1 MKTAPDAD
9 RVPPRALPS
18 VSASLMIWGV
28 LASLMSAQKSENKPV
43 RETTVENPAHTDL
56 SQGRHPSASEREWA
70 ERTLAPSLDKA
81 PEKPIGAPTGT
92 NVDEHGNARFSTISN
107 APIRRLYTEADLP
120 EDWSQ
125 DRYLGYP
132 GQPPYT
138 RGIHASGYRGK
149 LFTMRQ
155 FSGFASPEETNQR
168 YKYLLEH
175 GGSGLSVAFDLPTL
189 MGYDSDHPFSEGEVG
204 KCGVAIDS
212 LEDMEILF
220 NGIDLEKITTSM
232 TINSPASVLWAMY
245 LVVAEKQ
252 GADWKKIS
260 GTIQNDILKE
270 YIAQKEYIYPPA
282 PSMRLVIDTFEFG
295 SKFTPRFN
303 TISISGYH
311 IREAGSTALQEL
323 AFTIY
328 DGVEYVEWARRRGL
342 DVDEFGPRLSF
353 FFNAHNDFFE
363 EIAKYRA
370 ARKIWY
376 RLMKDRFGA
385 KQARTWLMRFHT
397 QTAGVS
403 LTAQQP
409 MNNIARVAIQALAAV
424 LGGTQSLHTD
434 SYDEAL
440 ALPTA
445 EAARIALRTQQIIA
459 YETGVANTIDPL
471 GGSYFVEKFTLDMEK
486 GAFDYFEKL
495 DAMGGMVKAIERGY
509 PQKEIAEASY
519 QFQRAAE
526 AREKVI
532 VGANEFTIEEESP
545 EILYIGENVAQAQTA
560 KLKALR
566 ERRSNEEVTKK
577 LEALKKA
584 AAQEPQVKPDGTIS
598 EANTMPYIIEAVRA
612 YATVGE
618 ICDAL
623 RSVYGTYEETS
634 IT

>member
-1 MKTAPDAD
+1 MSDSTK
-9 RVPPRALPS
+9 PS
-18 VSASLMIWGV
+18 GKSL
-28 LASLMSAQKSENKPV
+28 AES
-43 RETTVENPAHTDL
+43 PATDL
-56 SQGRHPSASEREWA
+56 FADGRHPSDSEKQWA
-70 ERTLAPSLDKA
+70 EKTLAPSLERS
-81 PEKPIGAPTGT
+81 PEKPIGASTGV
-92 NVDEHGNARFSTISN
+92 NVDQHGQARFTTVSGM
-107 APIRRLYTEADLP
+107 PIRRLCTAADLP
-120 EDWSQ
+120 EDWNYEQ
-125 DRYLGYP
+125 YLNYP

-138 RGIHASGYRGK
+138 RGIHATGYRGK
-149 LFTMRQ
+149 MWTMRQ
-155 FSGFASPEETNQR
+155 FSGFASPEETNER
-168 YKYLLEH
+168 YKYLLAH
-175 GGSGLSVAFDLPTL
+175 GGQGLSVAFDLPTL
-189 MGYDSDHPFSEGEVG
+189 MGYDSDHMMSEGEVG

-220 NGIDLEKITTSM
+220 DGIDLEKTTVSM

-245 LVVAEKQ
+245 LAVAEKQ

-295 SKFTPRFN
+295 TKLTPRFN
-303 TISISGYH
+303 TVSISGYH

-342 DVDEFGPRLSF
+342 DVDDFGPRLSF

-363 EIAKYRA
+363 EIGKYRA

-385 KQARTWLMRFHT
+385 KNARTWVMRFHT

-440 ALPTA
+440 ALPTE
-445 EAARIALRTQQIIA
+445 EAVRIALRTQQIIA
-459 YETGVANTIDPL
+459 YESGVAQTVDPL
-471 GGSYFVEKFTLDMEK
+471 GGSYFVERMTLDMEK

-495 DAMGGMVKAIERGY
+495 DAMGGMVKAIEKGY
-509 PQKEIAEASY
+509 PQKEISEASY
-519 QFQRAAE
+519 QFQRATE
-526 AREKVI
+526 AKEKI
-532 VGANEFTIEEESP
+532 TVGANEFVVEEP
-545 EILYIGENVAQAQTA
+545 PPNTLYIGEEVAQAQTK
-560 KLKALR
+560 KLNSLR
-566 ERRSNEEVTKK
+566 ARRSNEEVHRH
-577 LEALKKA
+577 LDALKKA
-584 AAQEPQVKPDGTIS
+584 AAQEPRAGADGKIS
-598 EANTMPYIIEAVRA
+598 PVNTMPFILDAVKA

-623 RSVYGTYEETS
+623 RGVYGTYEES
-634 IT
+634 AFA

>member
-1 MKTAPDAD
+1 MAKKRSTNP
-9 RVPPRALPS
+9 
-18 VSASLMIWGV
+18 
-28 LASLMSAQKSENKPV
+28 
-43 RETTVENPAHTDL
+43 ENPVTESPITDV
-56 SQGRHPSASEREWA
+56 SDNRHPSESEKLWA
-70 ERTLAPSLDKA
+70 EKTLLPTIEKS

-92 NVDEHGNARFSTISN
+92 NLDENGRARFTSISGV
-107 APIRRLYTEADLP
+107 PVRRLYTQADLP
-120 EDWSQ
+120 ADWDYQKS
-125 DRYLGYP
+125 LGYP
-132 GQPPYT
+132 GQPPFT
-138 RGIHASGYRGK
+138 RGIHATGYRGK

-189 MGYDSDHPFSEGEVG
+189 MGYDSDHPASEGEVG

-220 NGIDLEKITTSM
+220 NGIALEKTTVSM
-232 TINSPASVLWAMY
+232 TINSPASILWAMY

-282 PSMRLVIDTFEFG
+282 PSMRLVIDSFEFG

-323 AFTIY
+323 AFTLY
-328 DGVEYVEWARRRGL
+328 DGVEYVDWAQRRGL
-342 DVDEFGPRLSF
+342 DVDDFGPRLSF

-376 RLMKDRFGA
+376 RVMKDRFSA
-385 KQARTWLMRFHT
+385 KNQRTWLMRFHT

-403 LTAQQP
+403 LPAQQP

-424 LGGTQSLHTD
+424 MGGTQSLHTD
-434 SYDEAL
+434 AYDEAL
-440 ALPTA
+440 ALPTE

-459 YETGVANTIDPL
+459 YESGAPQTVDPL
-471 GGSYFVEKFTLDMEK
+471 GGSYYLENLTLKMEE
-486 GAFDYFEKL
+486 GAFDYFGKL
-495 DAMGGMVKAIERGY
+495 DDMGGMVQAIERGY

-519 QFQRAAE
+519 QYQRAVE
-526 AREKVI
+526 AKEKII
-532 VGANEFTIEEESP
+532 VGVNEFVIEEDSP
-545 EILYIGENVAQAQTA
+545 KTLYIGESVAQHQSA
-560 KLKALR
+560 KLKKLR
-566 ERRSNEEVTKK
+566 ARRSNEEVQRR
-577 LEALKKA
+577 LEELKRT
-584 AAQEPQVKPDGTIS
+584 AAQEPRAESNGNIS
-598 EANTMPYIIEAVRA
+598 SANTMPYIVDAVRA

-618 ICDAL
+618 ICEAL
-623 RSVYGTYEETS
+623 RQVYGTYTEVSVT
-634 IT
+634 